1 MNAVQLLHT
10 ALLYEDPDDLV
21 TGAVPFIRDG
31 LAAGEPVLVAVPE
44 PNLTRLRAALG
55 SAANGVR
62 FVDMARAGRN
72 PAAIIPWVLHPFL
85 AEHAGGHARIVGEPV
100 WPGRTSVEY
109 PVCVQHEALINV
121 VLAGQSATILCPYD
135 VGALPPDVIADAVC
149 THPLLGTGISAA
161 YADPYTVVSA
171 FNQPLPPPPPSAATL
186 TFHTD
191 DLREVRAFVLK
202 HADLPAEQLI
212 DLEMAVNEL
221 ATNAVAHTPG
231 PGTIRIWT
239 EPGTII
245 CDISDP
251 GPFTNELAGRIPP
264 SPSSG
269 RGRGLLLAN
278 HVCDLVRRYSGDEGT
293 TIRLQVRRP

>member
-1 MNAVQLLHT
+1 MTTSQLLHT
-10 ALLYEDPDDLV
+10 ALLYADPDDLV
-21 TGAVPFIRDG
+21 TGALPFIHDG

-44 PNLTRLRAALG
+44 PNLTLLRAALG
-55 SAANGVR
+55 DSDDGVR

-85 AEHAGGHARIVGEPV
+85 AEHPSGHARIIGEPI
-100 WPGRTSVEY
+100 WSGRTDIEY

-121 VLAGQSATILCPYD
+121 VLADHSATILCPYD
-135 VGALPPDVIADAVC
+135 LSALPPDVIAHAEG
-149 THPLLGTGISAA
+149 THPRLGTDISAG
-161 YADPYTVVSA
+161 YADPSA
-171 FNQPLPPPPPSAATL
+171 IVASFNQPLPAPPPFAATL
-186 TFHTD
+186 TFRAD

-202 HADLPAEQLI
+202 HADLPTEQLI

-231 PGTIRIWT
+231 PGTIRIWA
-239 EPGTII
+239 EPGRFI

-251 GPFTNELAGRIPP
+251 GPFTNELAGRLPP

-278 HVCDLVRRYSGDEGT
+278 HVCDLVRRYSGPSGT
-293 TIRLQVRRP
+293 TIRLHVRRP